1 MSSGDQK
8 PVEQPDNKQLVFY
21 EVVDKLAAIL
31 KKEIAK
37 IDPKVKVDQTVC
49 HDMKFNKDKAAL
61 EFAPT
66 NKAEPLQTVPFFD
79 PAMIPQIKDFN
90 NETEVA
96 EAAAAIVL
104 KIISKSKQFFSK
116 NIQNLQQVSEVSL
129 SESQP
134 NVGSTS
140 IYRDK
145 PEDIEKLCP
154 SVSDTV
160 IRCENR
166 VFDSKAINIAP
177 KSP

>member
-1 MSSGDQK
+1 M
-8 PVEQPDNKQLVFY
+8 
-21 EVVDKLAAIL
+21 VDKLAAIL

-37 IDPKVKVDQTVC
+37 LDPKSKVDQAVC
-49 HDMKFNKDKAAL
+49 HDMKYNNDKAAL
-61 EFAPT
+61 EFTPT
-66 NKAEPLQTVPFFD
+66 NNAEPPQTVPFFD
-79 PAMIPQIKDFN
+79 PSMIPQIKDFS

-104 KIISKSKQFFSK
+104 KIIAKAKEFFSK
-116 NIQNLQQVSEVSL
+116 NIKQLQQVAEVSL

-134 NVGSTS
+134 NVGSTT
-140 IYRDK
+140 IYRDQ

-177 KSP
+177 KSS